1 MCLRCSAE
9 RSERRIGRRS
19 SGVLSEVLDQLAD
32 LMVHFDGE
40 QPEGN
45 EFELIL
51 VDNFFEELLERVG
64 N

>member
-1 MCLRCSAE
+1 MLEILRGTERTKDREAE
-9 RSERRIGRRS
+9 FRRA
-19 SGVLSEVLDQLAD
+19 LEVLDQLAD

-51 VDNFFEELLERVG
+51 VDNFFEELKERVG